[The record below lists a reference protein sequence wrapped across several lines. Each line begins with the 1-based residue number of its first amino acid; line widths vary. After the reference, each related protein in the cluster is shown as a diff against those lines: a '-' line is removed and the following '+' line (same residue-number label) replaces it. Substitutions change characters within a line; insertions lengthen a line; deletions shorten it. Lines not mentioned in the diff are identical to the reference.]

1 MAPPLW
7 FQRILHHYQLPYQLR
22 TPAAQVEPVKRRH
35 VARTV
40 LLASGK
46 HPVSVVLPAGARLD
60 LASVQTVLG
69 GSPLRAATDA
79 ESKRWF
85 QGCPPGALPPLRL
98 RPDQRIVMDRSL
110 AHFGT
115 LLFPAGSLE
124 HAVEVRFRD
133 WYRAVRP
140 GVGRFAVHAANGNGT
155 AAPPPKVMVVEDEP
169 DTNELFCRFLE
180 MEGFSCVGVRE
191 GGRAVEMARE
201 VHPSAILLDL
211 MLPDISGYDAYEKLC
226 ACGPMKRIPFIVV
239 SALDDEA
246 SRQRGK
252 QLGAD
257 AYLTKPFHPD
267 ELAAELRGVLADAR
281 A

>member
-1 MAPPLW
+1 VAVPLW
-7 FQRILHHYQLPYQLR
+7 FQRILQHCRLDYQLHQPV
-22 TPAAQVEPVKRRH
+22 AQVKPAGSQR
-35 VARTV
+35 VARTI
-40 LLASGK
+40 LLASGR
-46 HPVSVVLPAGARLD
+46 HPVTVVLPAGCRLD

-69 GSPLRAATDA
+69 GPPLRAATDA

-85 QGCPPGALPPLRL
+85 QGCPPGAVPPLRL
-98 RPDQRIVMDRSL
+98 RSNQRVIMDRSL

-115 LLFPAGSLE
+115 LLFPAGSLDQ
-124 HAVEVRFRD
+124 AVEVGFRD

-140 GVGRFAVHAANGNGT
+140 GIGRFAMPTTNGKAT
-155 AAPPPKVMVVEDEP
+155 PPKVMVVEDEA

-180 MEGFSCVGVRE
+180 MEGFTCVGVHD
-191 GGRAVEMARE
+191 GGRAVTMASEM
-201 VHPSAILLDL
+201 HPAAILLDL
-211 MLPDISGYDAYEKLC
+211 MLPDISGYDAYERLC

-246 SRQRGK
+246 SRQRGR